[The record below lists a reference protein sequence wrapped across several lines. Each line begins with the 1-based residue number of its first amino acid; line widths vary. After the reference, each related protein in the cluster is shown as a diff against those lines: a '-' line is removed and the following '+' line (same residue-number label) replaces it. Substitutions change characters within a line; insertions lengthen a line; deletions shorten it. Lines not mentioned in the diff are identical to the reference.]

1 MAGLRTTMAFAAMA
15 AMLAATPSL
24 ADNRTVVFTVP
35 VDISAMPYVQSFTV
49 ECRLTYLSSAVL
61 TPDINAA
68 SLNRVDHPLVRG
80 EFHGT
85 VAVKITAA
93 PGPAPS
99 GYTCGLGVTP
109 KDGTGGFTPL
119 APNSGSLETPAEHL
133 AAPGTV
139 PVTMV
144 KGVFAAQLLLGR
156 QPYRPL
162 TP

>member
-1 MAGLRTTMAFAAMA
+1 MVRLRTTIAFAAVA

-24 ADNRTVVFTVP
+24 ADNRTITFTVP
-35 VDISAMPYVQSFTV
+35 VDISAMPYIQSFTV
-49 ECRLTYLSSAVL
+49 ECRLTYPSSAVL

-68 SLNRVDHPLVRG
+68 SLNRADRPLVGG

-85 VAVKITAA
+85 VAIKITAA

-119 APNSGSLETPAEHL
+119 APNAGSSETPAEHL
-133 AAPGTV
+133 AAPGPV

-144 KGVFAAQLLLGR
+144 KGAFPAQFQLGR

-162 TP
+162 NP